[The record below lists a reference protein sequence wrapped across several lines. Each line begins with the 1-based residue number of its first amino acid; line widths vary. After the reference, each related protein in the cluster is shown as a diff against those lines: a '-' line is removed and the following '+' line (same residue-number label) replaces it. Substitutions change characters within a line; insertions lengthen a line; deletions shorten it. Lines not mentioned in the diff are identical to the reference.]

1 MWTSKPHEPLHV
13 IEYISRWWDTMFLTQ
28 SQLATKRIQ
37 YNSGNVLPSAFE
49 NKCLVPWSVVWGLR
63 PAGMQT
69 PLTQEKQFSYTRSSL
84 DDDHGHLANLLRNP
98 SSDSFASMS
107 RDPKAVP
114 HKAPC
119 GPHAR
124 SDTLDHRKLNHHA
137 TQVNTKRANAEH

>member
-69 PLTQEKQFSYTRSSL
+69 PLTQE
-84 DDDHGHLANLLRNP
+84 
-98 SSDSFASMS
+98 
-107 RDPKAVP
+107 
-114 HKAPC
+114 
-119 GPHAR
+119 
-124 SDTLDHRKLNHHA
+124 
-137 TQVNTKRANAEH
+137 